1 MSPPIVDFP
10 VSGKARRPVSA
21 KGHVLVT
28 GGAGFIGS
36 HLVDM
41 LLDRGFDVTVLDCL
55 LPQIHA
61 DAELDAD
68 GWPVYLNPRARRIKG
83 NILDEGVFEK
93 ALDGITHLAHLAA
106 SVGVGQ
112 SMTNIVDYT
121 RNNTMAA
128 AVMLET
134 LSRARHTVRRI
145 AVASSMSIYG
155 EGEYRVK
162 SSGRRVA
169 PQLRSHEQLNR
180 HDWEMQLDGEILE
193 PVATSEEKL
202 LQPASIY
209 AVNKRDHE
217 EMFIAVGRALNI
229 PTVALRLF
237 NAYGSRQALSNP
249 YTGVAAI
256 FISRLLN
263 DQKPLV
269 FEDGEQKRDF
279 VHVMDVANAFATV
292 LESDRKV
299 WEIFNFGSGRS
310 ISIKEMARTLARLL
324 GKDIEPEILNKH
336 RVGDIRHC
344 FADISRIDREFGVR
358 PQRGF
363 EEGMAELI
371 TWVSTARKPV
381 DRSESSLAELAGRR
395 MVV

>member
-1 MSPPIVDFP
+1 M
-10 VSGKARRPVSA
+10 A

-41 LLDRGFDVTVLDCL
+41 LIERDFEVTVLDCL
-55 LPQIHA
+55 LPQVHA
-61 DAELDAD
+61 DAETDAD
-68 GWPVYLNPRARRIKG
+68 GWPVYLNPAARRIKG
-83 NILDEGVFEK
+83 NILDDGVFET
-93 ALDGITHLAHLAA
+93 ALRGKTHLAHMAA

-121 RNNTMAA
+121 RNNVMAA
-128 AVMLET
+128 AHMLEVLT
-134 LSRARHTVRRI
+134 RGEHEVQRMV
-145 AVASSMSIYG
+145 VASSMSIYG
-155 EGEYRVK
+155 EGEYQCD
-162 SSGRRVA
+162 GRQVA
-169 PQLRSHEQLNR
+169 PGLRSPDQLHR
-180 HDWEMQLDGEILE
+180 KEWELLQDGKPLE
-193 PVATSEEKL
+193 PVPTTERKP

-209 AVNKRDHE
+209 AINKRDHE

-263 DQKPLV
+263 DQSPLV
-269 FEDGEQKRDF
+269 FEDGEQRRDF

-292 LESDRKV
+292 LESDRQV
-299 WEIFNFGSGRS
+299 WEAYNFGSGQS
-310 ISIKEMARTLARLL
+310 ITVREIASTLARLL
-324 GKDIEPEILNKH
+324 GKNIAPEILNRH

-344 FADISRIDREFGVR
+344 FADIGKIQREFGIR
-358 PQRGF
+358 PLRRF
-363 EEGMAELI
+363 EEGMEELI
-371 TWVSTARKPV
+371 RWVRTARKPV
-381 DRSESSLAELAGRR
+381 DRSERSLSELAGRG

>member
-1 MSPPIVDFP
+1 MS
-10 VSGKARRPVSA
+10 

-36 HLVDM
+36 HLVDTM
-41 LLDRGFDVTVLDCL
+41 LARGFEVTVLDCL
-55 LPQIHA
+55 LPQVHGDA
-61 DAELDAD
+61 DMDAD
-68 GWPVYLNPRARRIKG
+68 GWPVYLNPAARRIRG
-83 NILDEGVFEK
+83 DILDDGVF
-93 ALDGITHLAHLAA
+93 ARSLDGITHLAHLAA

-112 SMTNIVDYT
+112 SMANIVDYT

-134 LSRARHTVRRI
+134 LTRHQHGIRRM

-155 EGEYRVK
+155 EGEYRALA
-162 SSGRRVA
+162 SGKKMA
-169 PQLRSHEQLNR
+169 PPLRSHQQLLER
-180 HDWEMQLDGEILE
+180 DWELAENGSVLE
-193 PVATSEEKL
+193 PVPTSESKL

-217 EMFIAVGRALNI
+217 DMFLSVGRALGI

-263 DQKPLV
+263 DQAPLV
-269 FEDGEQKRDF
+269 FEDGEQRRDF
-279 VHVMDVANAFATV
+279 VHVLDVADAFATV
-292 LESDRKV
+292 LESDLQA
-299 WEIFNFGSGRS
+299 WEICNVGSGQA
-310 ISIKEMARTLARLL
+310 ITVNEIARTLARLL
-324 GKDIEPEILNKH
+324 KKNIAPEVLGKY

-344 FADISRIDREFGVR
+344 FADVSRIEQVFGFR
-358 PQRGF
+358 PQRQF
-363 EEGMAELI
+363 EEGMRELI
-371 TWVSTARKPV
+371 DWVATARKPV
-381 DRSESSLAELAGRR
+381 DRSSTSMAELAGSRL
-395 MVV
+395 VV